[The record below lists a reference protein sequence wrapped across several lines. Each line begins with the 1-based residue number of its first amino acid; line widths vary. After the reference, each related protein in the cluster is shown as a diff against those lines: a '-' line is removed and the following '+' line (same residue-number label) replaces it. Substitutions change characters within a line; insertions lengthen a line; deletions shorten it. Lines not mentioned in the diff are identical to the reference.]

1 MNITYESENYEFK
14 SCWAIYDFFLSKQ
27 FLKHFWSN
35 IKKFKIRQWEKYFK
49 YRYFYPHQYGK
60 ASHTTLNTNAGKS
73 KKNSGFTE
81 LILISLIQGALLDIF
96 L

>member
-1 MNITYESENYEFK
+1 MSLNLAGLFMIFSYPNNFKNIFGQ
-14 SCWAIYDFFLSKQ
+14 IL
-27 FLKHFWSN
+27 
-35 IKKFKIRQWEKYFK
+35 KKFKIRQWEKYFK